1 MARISMMLVGV
12 VAVATGIAFALT
24 VPREKTEPPQAPA
37 APVQKAD
44 LTLPPSPPQPKVV
57 EEGALPP
64 TGGGRRP
71 QHTVEEGALPPTG
84 GGRRPQHTAG
94 KPEDPVD
101 PAIEA
106 ADFQDGE
113 GS

>member
-12 VAVATGIAFALT
+12 IAVATGIAFALT
-24 VPREKTEPPQAPA
+24 MPREKTELTQAPA
-37 APVQKAD
+37 APVQKAA
-44 LTLPPSPPQPKVV
+44 LTPPRAPPQPKM
-57 EEGALPP
+57 AD
-64 TGGGRRP
+64 
-71 QHTVEEGALPPTG
+71 
-84 GGRRPQHTAG
+84 

>member
-12 VAVATGIAFALT
+12 IAVATGIAFALT
-24 VPREKTEPPQAPA
+24 MPREKTEPMQAPA

-44 LTLPPSPPQPKVV
+44 LTPPPAPPQPKM
-57 EEGALPP
+57 AD
-64 TGGGRRP
+64 
-71 QHTVEEGALPPTG
+71 
-84 GGRRPQHTAG
+84 

>member
-12 VAVATGIAFALT
+12 VAVATGIALAFT
-24 VPREKTEPPQAPA
+24 MPREKTEPPQAPA

-44 LTLPPSPPQPKVV
+44 LTPPPAPPQPKVV
-57 EEGALPP
+57 EEGA
-64 TGGGRRP
+64 
-71 QHTVEEGALPPTG
+71 VPPTG
-84 GGRRPQHTAG
+84 GGRRPQHTAD
-94 KPEDPVD
+94 KPQDRVD

-106 ADFQDGE
+106 ADLQDGE

>member
-12 VAVATGIAFALT
+12 IAVATGIAFALT
-24 VPREKTEPPQAPA
+24 MPREKTEPAQAPA
-37 APVQKAD
+37 APVRKAD
-44 LTLPPSPPQPKVV
+44 LTP
-57 EEGALPP
+57 PP
-64 TGGGRRP
+64 T
-71 QHTVEEGALPPTG
+71 PPH
-84 GGRRPQHTAG
+84 PKTAD

-101 PAIEA
+101 PSIEA

>member
-24 VPREKTEPPQAPA
+24 MPREKTELPRIPA

-44 LTLPPSPPQPKVV
+44 LTPPPPPKM
-57 EEGALPP
+57 
-64 TGGGRRP
+64 
-71 QHTVEEGALPPTG
+71 VEEGALPPTG